1 MNNFIK
7 QIFSSLA
14 SPENIQR
21 MKEKLPL
28 EFPEAMENSFM
39 TYMLERSYL
48 EDVAN
53 NEQFKVSD
61 TLGWRGGWLKINRIP
76 IHPSNE
82 EKYDLLA
89 RWQATLATLHTWNE
103 KIVFVLR
110 RQAGHT
116 SLYIGTSGAS
126 LQKAQ
131 ERGETALN
139 NNMPGIDVEKVE
151 SNEMID
157 LIQNIATSSHIGAV
171 TGIPSFRENTHYNVL
186 QTLDQIA
193 FGIRD
198 YDGEEA
204 NFTLMVI
211 ADPIKDTDTSD
222 IIRRYQ
228 KMGSDIHTDVR
239 HTLGETSQVGR
250 SKSNTL
256 GIGGLLKSAGEL
268 ASILAGV
275 PLAGEILSYIIGGE
289 VNYQSGSSI
298 SFSRNTGSET
308 LNKFAEYTEKLT
320 DMHATRLR
328 DGRSMGFWNA
338 GVYVLGNRE
347 TDVNT
352 LLGMLRSIYSG
363 DKSYI
368 EPVRIHQ
375 FRPEAINSV
384 RENLLK
390 MNLIPIQR
398 PDIKDNETEWHTLGQ
413 NYQYLS
419 TPVNTSELSLLTSL
433 PRKDVPGLRF
443 VKTAVRFANNPG
455 SNLGQEVL
463 SMGRIIDTGVEQ
475 KNEYKIDVHSLVR
488 HSLIVGGTGCGK
500 TTTCKTIINEVLS
513 KNIPVLIIEP
523 AKDEYVRWAIEQRKQ
538 GHAIN
543 IFMPGQEGEEF
554 SRLKLNPF
562 QPAAIKGAPI
572 DMLSRCEQ
580 FTALINASLPASDV
594 LPVLIDETFYSY
606 LKNQPFGYDFI
617 NGEMAQ
623 LEGDYPK
630 LDGLTATAKDV
641 MKNRGY
647 SEEVSRGLS
656 AALETRFNYLTRGK
670 RGRIMNVYHSTTWT
684 KLFQDTTVV
693 NLSKL
698 ANAKDKALIMSL
710 LMLAL
715 YEYRISAYTY
725 DEDYRKKA
733 QSNKLQ
739 HLTVVEEA
747 HNVLTKPGNDIQGT
761 GNPQQVVA
769 DLFGNMLSEIRS
781 YGEGLMIVDQV
792 PTRLIP
798 DAIKN
803 TNYKIV
809 HRMTSP
815 DDCEVMEAALA
826 LRKEQRGIIPLLAQG
841 QVLIAGDRDDAAS
854 WVKIHKPNINL

>member
-1 MNNFIK
+1 MANYIEKLFGTLI
-7 QIFSSLA
+7 

-21 MKEKLPL
+21 MQQNLPL
-28 EFPEAMENSFM
+28 EFPEAMENSFL

-48 EDVAN
+48 EDVADN
-53 NEQFKVSD
+53 HQFKIEQSA
-61 TLGWRGGWLKINRIP
+61 GWKGGWLKIKRIP
-76 IHPSNE
+76 VHPSNE
-82 EKYDLLA
+82 ETYDLLA
-89 RWQATLATLHTWNE
+89 RWQATLTTLHTWNE
-103 KIVFVLR
+103 KVVFILK
-110 RQAGHT
+110 RQSGHT
-116 SLYIGTSGAS
+116 CLYIGCSGVS

-131 ERGETALN
+131 ERGETALG
-139 NNMPGIDVEKVE
+139 NNMPGIDVEKVDAE
-151 SNEMID
+151 EMIN
-157 LIQNIATSSHIGAV
+157 LIKNITTSSHVGAV
-171 TGIPSFRENTHYNVL
+171 TGIPSFREKTHFNVL

-198 YDGEEA
+198 YDGEES

-211 ADPIKDTDTSD
+211 ADPIKDEDTAE

-239 HTLGETSQVGR
+239 HTLGETTQVGQNR
-250 SKSNTL
+250 QATL
-256 GIGGLLKSAGEL
+256 GIGALLADAGKV
-268 ASILAGV
+268 ASGLAGV
-275 PLAGEILSYIIGGE
+275 PFVGDVLGYVIGGAN
-289 VNYQSGSSI
+289 VQNSTSI
-298 SFSRNTGSET
+298 NFSRNTGSDT

-320 DMHATRLR
+320 DMHAERLR
-328 DGRSMGFWNA
+328 NGRSQGFWNA

-352 LLGMLRSIYSG
+352 ILGMLRSIYSG
-363 DKSYI
+363 DQSFI
-368 EPVRIHQ
+368 EPIRIHQ
-375 FRPEAINSV
+375 FCHDAVNSIK
-384 RENLLK
+384 ENLLK
-390 MNLIPIQR
+390 MNLVPILR
-398 PDIKDNETEWHTLGQ
+398 PDMNVTEDEWHVLGR

-419 TPVNTSELSLLTSL
+419 TPVNTSELSLMTSL

-455 SNLGQEVL
+455 SNLGHEL
-463 SMGRIIDTGVEQ
+463 LRMGHIIDTGVEQ
-475 KNEYKIDVHSLVR
+475 RNEYKIDVHSLVR

-500 TTTCKTIINEVLS
+500 TTTCKTIINDVLS
-513 KNIPVLIIEP
+513 KGIHVLIIEP
-523 AKDEYVRWAIEQRKQ
+523 AKDEYVRWALEQRKRGKQ
-538 GHAIN
+538 VN

-562 QPAAIKGAPI
+562 QPAAIEGAPI

-594 LPVLIDETFYSY
+594 LPVLIDETFYTF
-606 LKNQPFGYDFI
+606 LKEQPFGYDFM
-617 NGEMAQ
+617 NGEMSQ
-623 LEGDYPK
+623 LDDYYPK

-641 MKNRGY
+641 MNSRGY
-647 SEEVSRGLS
+647 SDEVSRGLS

-670 RGRIMNVYHSTTWT
+670 RGRIMNVNYSTSWD
-684 KLFQDTTVV
+684 KLFKETTVV

-698 ANAKDKALIMSL
+698 ASTKDKSLIMSL

-725 DEDYRKKA
+725 DDEYRKKA
-733 QSNKLQ
+733 QSNRLQ

-747 HNVLTKPGNDIQGT
+747 HNVLTKPNNDVQGT

-809 HRMTSP
+809 HRMTAP

-826 LRKEQRGIIPLLAQG
+826 LRPEQRGIIPLLAQG
-841 QVLIAGDRDDAAS
+841 QVLVAGDRDDAAS
-854 WVKIHKPNINL
+854 WVKIHMPKINL